1 MSIRSQFVEKWNYT
15 GRKRI
20 KQRPELFNI
29 EAIGRKANEA
39 SFRIDWDLAE
49 ILSQTKAMKQSEHA
63 LVLDAMF
70 LGNTR
75 RFELK
80 AGHSQ
85 QKLVI
90 DECPDDAVIDFR
102 IKLVSTAEGSRG
114 ALIAASSWFKL
125 KGGLGDD
132 TGQSVSSGFFKLNLA
147 DSLGEQIWKISW
159 PASDDPQIF
168 LNRRYHNKFKDTA
181 VLRCHLFPEILR
193 GVLLGI
199 LFRNESLDAIEEGS
213 VADNWL
219 TFVEQRLATNLRG
232 EDAEVPDDPEGRLD
246 LVDRVVEDFSQYTW
260 KSGKSLLEE
269 ALK

>member
-1 MSIRSQFVEKWNYT
+1 MGIRDRFVEKWNYT

-20 KQRPELFNI
+20 RQRPELFSI
-29 EAIGRKANEA
+29 EAKGRNANDA
-39 SFRIDWDLAE
+39 SFLISWDLAE
-49 ILSQTKAMKQSEHA
+49 ILSQTKAAKADSHA

-85 QKLVI
+85 QKIII

-102 IKLVSTAEGSRG
+102 VKLVSRAEGSRG

-125 KGGLGDD
+125 KGGPGDD
-132 TGQSVSSGFFKLNLA
+132 VGQSVSSGFFKLNLA
-147 DSLGEQIWKISW
+147 DSLGGQIWKISW

-168 LNRRYHNKFKDTA
+168 LNRRYHTKFKDNP
-181 VLRCHLFPEILR
+181 VLGCHLFPEILR

-199 LFRNESLDAIEEGS
+199 LFRNENLDTIEEGS
-213 VADNWL
+213 AADNWL
-219 TFVEQRLATNLRG
+219 TFVAQKLATDLRG
-232 EDAEVPDDPEGRLD
+232 DDVHIPDDPEGRLD
-246 LVDRVVEDFSQYTW
+246 LVDRIVEDFSQYTW